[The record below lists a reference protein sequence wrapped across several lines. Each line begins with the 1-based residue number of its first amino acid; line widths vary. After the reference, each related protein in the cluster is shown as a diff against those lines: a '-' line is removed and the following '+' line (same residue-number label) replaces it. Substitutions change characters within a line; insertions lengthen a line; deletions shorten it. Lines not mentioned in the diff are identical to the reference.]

1 MEAVTEILGGGL
13 HIGVLLRGK
22 KVRDDN
28 KTLLQTGISHQN
40 QLDALGFTLE
50 PSPSQNPPP
59 ICPGDSP
66 RLLPSDPPQ
75 PLAR

>member
-13 HIGVLLRGK
+13 HIGVLLQGK
-22 KVRDDN
+22 RVRDDS
-28 KTLLQTGISHQN
+28 KTLVQTGICHDN

-50 PSPSQNPPP
+50 PTPSQSPLP

-66 RLLPSDPPQ
+66 CLFPGDVPQ